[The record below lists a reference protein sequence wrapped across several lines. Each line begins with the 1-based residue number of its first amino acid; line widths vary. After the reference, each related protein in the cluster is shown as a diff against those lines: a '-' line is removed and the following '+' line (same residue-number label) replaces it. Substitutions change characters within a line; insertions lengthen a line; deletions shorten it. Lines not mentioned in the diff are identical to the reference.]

1 MLLPQKLENNTN
13 NCRTAMNE
21 QH

>member
-1 MLLPQKLENNTN
+1 MLLPQKLENNAN
-13 NCRTAMNE
+13 NCRTTMNE